1 MHMGKRN
8 QESSYE
14 MQGKAG
20 LLKVSEEERDLG
32 GLLVHKKPKEH

>member
-20 LLKVSEEERDLG
+20 LLKVSDEERDLG
-32 GLLVHKKPKEH
+32 IACAQKPKEH